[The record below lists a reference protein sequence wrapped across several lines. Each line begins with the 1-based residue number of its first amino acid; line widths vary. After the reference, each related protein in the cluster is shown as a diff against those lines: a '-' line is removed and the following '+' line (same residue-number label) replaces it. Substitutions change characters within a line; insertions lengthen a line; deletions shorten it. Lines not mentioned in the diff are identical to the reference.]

1 MIDQLKAMFPAVTFI
16 PGEKFSWSPNEH
28 KITYSQ
34 DDGQCKAHW
43 ALLHETGHALLD
55 HASYSNDYE
64 LIEMEVAAW
73 EKAKEIASKIGAVID
88 ESHIQDCLD
97 SYRDWLYKRSICPSC
112 GTKTIQSDQCNSYSC
127 FNCHSK
133 WQVSPSR
140 FCRSYRALKKQSL
153 VELI

>member
-1 MIDQLKAMFPAVTFI
+1 MVDQLKAMFPAVTFI
-16 PGEKFSWSPNEH
+16 PGEMFSWSPDEH
-28 KITYSQ
+28 KITYNQ
-34 DDGQCKAHW
+34 DDSQCKDQW
-43 ALLHETGHALLD
+43 ALLHETGHALLN

-73 EKAKEIASKIGAVID
+73 EKAKEIAAKIGTTI
-88 ESHIQDCLD
+88 EEGHIQDCLD

-127 FNCHSK
+127 FNCHSG

-140 FCRSYRALKKQSL
+140 FCRSYRALKKDSPVQ
-153 VELI
+153 II